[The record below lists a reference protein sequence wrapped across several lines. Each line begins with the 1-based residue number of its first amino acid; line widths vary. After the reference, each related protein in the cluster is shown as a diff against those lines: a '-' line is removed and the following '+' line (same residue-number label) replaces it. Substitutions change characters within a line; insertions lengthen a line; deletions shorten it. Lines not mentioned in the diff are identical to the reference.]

1 MSNTTV
7 GIEIAEA
14 SSPDIELHPIQKAP
28 SPTVH
33 TDTGHDHVLKKR
45 DTAKILAIGFSFL
58 FAGLNDGSLGA
69 LTPYVIRTYHVGT
82 EMVALM

>member
-1 MSNTTV
+1 MSNTAV
-7 GIEIAEA
+7 EIETAEA
-14 SSPDIELHPIQKAP
+14 SSPDVELRPIQNAP
-28 SPTVH
+28 SPMVH
-33 TDTGHDHVLKKR
+33 TDTGHDQVLSKGN
-45 DTAKILAIGFSFL
+45 TAKILAIGFSFL